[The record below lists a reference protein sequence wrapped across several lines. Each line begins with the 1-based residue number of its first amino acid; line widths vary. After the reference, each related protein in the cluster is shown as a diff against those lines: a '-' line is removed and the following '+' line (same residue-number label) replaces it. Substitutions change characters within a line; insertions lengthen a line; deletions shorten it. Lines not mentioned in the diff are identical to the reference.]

1 MSYYTFS
8 WVSTVPFPRSLLYL
22 FHGGDRLVV
31 TAYQPALQ
39 TLRIRPSPRRY
50 AKLMN
55 RLTALLAE
63 FADEVEQE
71 GEPCTLAVIGYRDP

>member
-1 MSYYTFS
+1 
-8 WVSTVPFPRSLLYL
+8 
-22 FHGGDRLVV
+22 V

-39 TLRIRPSPRRY
+39 TLRIRLSPRKY

-55 RLTALLAE
+55 RLTELLAE